1 MTISKNSIR
10 YKLYKSFAIV
20 LAMVLLLFIAN
31 YLAVRREHNAKAAS
45 AQAMTLKEATGKIR
59 FQMMQNRTADNRIK
73 NSVTVAQFISVLE
86 LIANVW
92 RRTVTS
98 RNF

>member
-59 FQMMQNRTADNRIK
+59 FQMMQNHCLDYLFQHIQYRG
-73 NSVTVAQFISVLE
+73 SVDAMKYILFP
-86 LIANVW
+86 
-92 RRTVTS
+92 
-98 RNF
+98 